1 MRTTEAALDL
11 TGGEGE
17 SRESK
22 LLIKPLEHLKVNR
35 GCYNLFL
42 LLSTAMT
49 YLSVCVLLE
58 EARVVVNEAGELGMV
73 QEENKQEKLLE
84 NEL

>member
-1 MRTTEAALDL
+1 
-11 TGGEGE
+11 
-17 SRESK
+17 
-22 LLIKPLEHLKVNR
+22 
-35 GCYNLFL
+35 
-42 LLSTAMT
+42 MT
-49 YLSVCVLLE
+49 YLSMCILLE